1 MSGMGYI
8 ITGGVILVGAT
19 AVFLVTEW
27 VLQKKKKQIRE
38 QTYQIYE

>member
-1 MSGMGYI
+1 MSGIGYI

-19 AVFLVTEW
+19 AAFLITEW

>member
-1 MSGMGYI
+1 MSGVGYI
-8 ITGGVILVGAT
+8 ITGICVLAGST